1 MHTWSCSRLASTKLI
16 NIRIMKTILALT
28 DFSESAENASRYA
41 YELAKRVKAHLM
53 LCNAITVPLSQPIPG
68 GMVWPMDYDSVI
80 SKSKRAL
87 KDFAHLIVDSNGLS
101 DKAFPKVS
109 VKAEV
114 GDLSD
119 LVREAVLTTEVNLA
133 VMGLS
138 GAGDMRRF
146 FLGSS
151 TRDMIDAAQ
160 LPLMLIPKTVKFS
173 PFTKIAFATDLSIAD
188 FEAIQS
194 LAVLA
199 SAFNAELLIVHVV
212 ENGMG
217 PERTGKINDFI
228 ARLKTDINYEKI
240 YYKNVYNKDVEGG
253 LEWLSEHGQIDCLS
267 MIHRP
272 HDFLDGVLKGS
283 HSQKMARLTE
293 LPLLVFPQGHK
304 DVVS

>member
-1 MHTWSCSRLASTKLI
+1 
-16 NIRIMKTILALT
+16 MKTILALT

-41 YELAKRVKAHLM
+41 FELAKRVRANLV
-53 LCNAITVPLSQPIPG
+53 LCNAVTVPLSQPIPG

-80 SKSKRAL
+80 NQSKRAL
-87 KDFAHLIVDSNGLS
+87 KDFANLIVETNSLP
-101 DKAFPKVS
+101 DKAFPKIS

-114 GDLSD
+114 GDLPD
-119 LVREAVLTTEVNLA
+119 LVREEALRARANLA

-160 LPLMLIPKTVKFS
+160 LPLMLIPKNIRFS
-173 PFTKIAFATDLSIAD
+173 PLTKIAFATDLSTAD

-194 LAVLA
+194 LAGLA
-199 SAFNAELLIVHVV
+199 AAFNAELLIVHVI
-212 ENGMG
+212 ENGSG
-217 PERTGKINDFI
+217 PGKTGKINDFI
-228 ARLKTDINYEKI
+228 AQLKTEINYDKI
-240 YYKNVYNKDVEGG
+240 YYKNVYNQDVEGG
-253 LEWLSEHGQIDCLS
+253 LEWLSGYGHVDCLA

-304 DVVS
+304 AVVC

>member
-1 MHTWSCSRLASTKLI
+1 M
-16 NIRIMKTILALT
+16 MKTILALT

-41 YELAKRVKAHLM
+41 FELAKRVKANLI
-53 LCNAITVPLSQPIPG
+53 LCNAITVPLTEPIPG

-80 SKSKRAL
+80 TQSKRAL
-87 KDFAHLIVDSNGLS
+87 KDYANLIVDTSGLP
-101 DKAFPKVS
+101 DNAFPKVS

-119 LVREAVLTTEVNLA
+119 LVRGAVLTARVNLA

-151 TRDMIDAAQ
+151 TRDMIDTGQ
-160 LPLMLIPKTVKFS
+160 LPLMLIPKSVKFS
-173 PFTKIAFATDLSIAD
+173 TLTKIAFATDLSTAD

-194 LAVLA
+194 LAGLA
-199 SAFNAELLIVHVV
+199 AAFNAELLIVHVV
-212 ENGMG
+212 ENGAG

-228 ARLKTDINYEKI
+228 AQLKTEINYDKI

-253 LEWLSEHGQIDCLS
+253 LEWLSEHGQVDCLA

-272 HDFLDGVLKGS
+272 HDFLDRVLKGS

-293 LPLLVFPQGHK
+293 LPLLVFPQGYK
-304 DVVS
+304 AVVC

>member
-1 MHTWSCSRLASTKLI
+1 M
-16 NIRIMKTILALT
+16 MKTILALT

-41 YELAKRVKAHLM
+41 FELAKRVKANLI

-80 SKSKRAL
+80 DQSKRAL
-87 KDFAHLIVDSNGLS
+87 KDCANLIVDTSGLP

-119 LVREAVLTTEVNLA
+119 LVREAVLTARVNLA

-160 LPLMLIPKTVKFS
+160 LPLMLIPKNVKFS
-173 PFTKIAFATDLSIAD
+173 PLTKIAFATDLSTAD

-194 LAVLA
+194 LAGLA
-199 SAFNAELLIVHVV
+199 AAFNGELLIVHVV
-212 ENGMG
+212 ENGAG

-228 ARLKTDINYEKI
+228 TQLKTDINYDKI

-253 LEWLSEHGQIDCLS
+253 LEWLSEHGQVDCLA

-304 DVVS
+304 AVVC